1 MLDIDSGFA
10 SKFDLASLFKIRS
23 EDGEIPGLGA
33 RFKATTPL
41 TASQASKVT
50 KVFEESFSA
59 KAKLVRLEGTTLRY
73 EFFLVKQIFYGKL
86 RTYLKIRDRCGEL
99 NLSFV

>member
-33 RFKATTPL
+33 RFKAATPL

-73 EFFLVKQIFYGKL
+73 EIFFSQTDLLWEIAHLFK
-86 RTYLKIRDRCGEL
+86 
-99 NLSFV
+99 N